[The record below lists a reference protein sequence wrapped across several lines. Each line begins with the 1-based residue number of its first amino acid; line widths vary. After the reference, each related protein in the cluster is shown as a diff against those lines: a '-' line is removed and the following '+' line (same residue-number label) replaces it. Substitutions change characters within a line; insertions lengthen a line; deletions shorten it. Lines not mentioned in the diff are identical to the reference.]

1 MARDDPEVQSFTKAD
16 EENLV
21 TELTEY
27 RALKKTGV
35 RASNKAASRDILLT
49 LDQVIYEVSCCNERS
64 YLIGNIKHFVSSTA
78 WLIGLDSVHLYWVLA
93 TVLMTRLRP
102 HSMDLVTLW
111 SSSPRFLR
119 EIPGNLRVSSNS
131 GFASERKVCS

>member
-49 LDQVIYEVSCCNERS
+49 LDRVIDEVSCRHKRS
-64 YLIGNIKHFVSSTA
+64 YLIANIKHIVSSTA

-93 TVLMTRLRP
+93 TVSTTRPRL
-102 HSMDLVTLW
+102 HSMDLVTLR
-111 SSSPRFLR
+111 SSSLRFSR
-119 EIPGNLRVSSNS
+119 EIPGNSRVSSNS
-131 GFASERKVCS
+131 GFASERKVYS